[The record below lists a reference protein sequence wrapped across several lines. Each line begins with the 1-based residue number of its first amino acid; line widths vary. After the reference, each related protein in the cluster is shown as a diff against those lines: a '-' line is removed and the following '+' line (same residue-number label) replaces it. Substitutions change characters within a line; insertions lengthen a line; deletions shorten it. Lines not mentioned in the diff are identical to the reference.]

1 MIDLP
6 GITYKDN
13 LIEIIRRMINK
24 YCSDNNTIILLVFP
38 SDVDFSTSEAIL
50 LSGNHDKERERTLGV
65 VTKIDRCE
73 KNIKKKL
80 IDNELNLKLG
90 VVAVRNRN

>member
-1 MIDLP
+1 MIE
-6 GITYKDN
+6 K
-13 LIEIIRRMINK
+13 IRKMINK
-24 YCSDNNTIILLVFP
+24 YYSDKNTIILLVFP
-38 SDVDFSTSEAIL
+38 LNVDFSTSEAIE

-80 IDNELNLKLG
+80 VDNELDLKLG